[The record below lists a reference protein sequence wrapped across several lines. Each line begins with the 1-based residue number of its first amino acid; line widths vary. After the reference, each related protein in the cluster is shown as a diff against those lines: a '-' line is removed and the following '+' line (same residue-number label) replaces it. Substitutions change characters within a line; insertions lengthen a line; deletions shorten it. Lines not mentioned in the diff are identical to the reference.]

1 MRSAKILGLEELLKL
16 NFLCIEKSV
25 DYLNT
30 KYNTIFLTFQAKK
43 GGQGVEEMPDLNAKD
58 VQDAALKI
66 QSAFRGH
73 QVRGNRKKPIKKN
86 LPPKGEEMPDLED
99 KGEYD

>member
-1 MRSAKILGLEELLKL
+1 
-16 NFLCIEKSV
+16 
-25 DYLNT
+25 
-30 KYNTIFLTFQAKK
+30 
-43 GGQGVEEMPDLNAKD
+43 MPDLNAKD